1 MAGRLLVGRGEVELG
16 QMACM
21 NRRAGLMSK
30 AGRLVL
36 SQSWSGLVDVGGAG
50 RVVSVAAT
58 VVIVAQCAVLG
69 IEAVLAWVVHELV
82 VAVAVASWVVCAV
95 VVVVVSGTGFA
106 AVEGVGIIGLNDVG
120 AGVVRG
126 TKGTER
132 WRLW

>member
-1 MAGRLLVGRGEVELG
+1 MLSLLP
-16 QMACM
+16 
-21 NRRAGLMSK
+21 
-30 AGRLVL
+30 LV
-36 SQSWSGLVDVGGAG
+36 A
-50 RVVSVAAT
+50 
-58 VVIVAQCAVLG
+58 IVAQCTVLG

>member
-16 QMACM
+16 QMTCM

-36 SQSWSGLVDVGGAG
+36 SQSCSGLVDVGGAG
-50 RVVSVAAT
+50 RVFAVAAT
-58 VVIVAQCAVLG
+58 VVIIAQCAVLG
-69 IEAVLAWVVHELV
+69 IEAVPAWVVHELV
-82 VAVAVASWVVCAV
+82 VAVAVASWIICAV

-106 AVEGVGIIGLNDVG
+106 AIGGVGIIGLNGVS

-132 WRLW
+132 WWLW

>member
-1 MAGRLLVGRGEVELG
+1 M
-16 QMACM
+16 
-21 NRRAGLMSK
+21 
-30 AGRLVL
+30 

-50 RVVSVAAT
+50 RVVAVAAT

-69 IEAVLAWVVHELV
+69 IEAVPAWVVHELV

-106 AVEGVGIIGLNDVG
+106 AVGGVGIIGLNGVG